1 MIDFSQASRIDVHI
15 EVVRLVVRRLALP
28 IECVVGEIAGRS
40 IACERVE
47 RLFGA
52 DEIAALPTAQPLDTD
67 LVLRPDLAVGVG
79 ISFSRGVS
87 AAADHE
93 ARAALAVRLGAVRLG
108 VTRRLLAHAIT
119 HLSGRIS
126 GGEPT
131 IAKQLLLGQIADVET
146 TIEVARHTLRVAAH
160 VPAAVAEVHERLTA
174 IDWETAKLLGASG
187 YVGASP
193 ARTAYVSRL
202 VANCWVPQEVTP

>member
-1 MIDFSQASRIDVHI
+1 MPHAAASDCEAIAHD
-15 EVVRLVVRRLALP
+15 EGLAAGLTAALVGVDPRRP
-28 IECVVGEIAGRS
+28 PGQ
-40 IACERVE
+40 
-47 RLFGA
+47 
-52 DEIAALPTAQPLDTD
+52 IAALPTAQTLDTD
-67 LVLRPDLAVGVG
+67 LVVRHDLAEAEG
-79 ISFSRGVS
+79 ISFIRCVS
-87 AAADHE
+87 AEADHE